1 MIIGG
6 GVFALGILASS
17 NDFGSRTWTEVCKA
31 STAWGVVSNNP
42 TDYSNIANSQTLWVE
57 TEVDIATLRRCT

>member
-17 NDFGSRTWTEVCKA
+17 NDFGSRTWT
-31 STAWGVVSNNP
+31 VVSNNP